1 MHTRTRISPYPGC
14 PRLNVDRFAPHAET
28 RTRHGFSLWGCLFG
42 SVSRRPIRTGDGPVE
57 TGSNRCGRQ
66 QLGNADHLCCAR
78 FRRSAAA
85 PIAVA
90 IGPPEAS
97 MGGPRLECGAN
108 LFVER
113 PDAERWA
120 ERRSLAFGGERPSA
134 RHRAARRSQTR
145 SGDRRMPSPAV
156 PHCMLWR
163 SLPPFSRGP
172 CTRSLRRRRVSRTL
186 AAPRDIRNARPPQP
200 SRNEPSRAGP
210 TPDASGPPDAP
221 PTPSLWLRSRA
232 DADPAVPAATNA
244 MLRRLS
250 RGAEPASLKKF
261 RHRAPFSR
269 HRVAFQW

>member
-57 TGSNRCGRQ
+57 TGSNRCGCQ

-134 RHRAARRSQTR
+134 RHRAARRCSTR
-145 SGDRRMPSPAV
+145 SGDRMPSPAV
-156 PHCMLWR
+156 PLHCMLWR

-172 CTRSLRRRRVSRTL
+172 CARSLRRRRVSRTL
-186 AAPRDIRNARPPQP
+186 AAPREIHTARPPQP
-200 SRNEPSRAGP
+200 YRNKPSGAGP
-210 TPDASGPPDAP
+210 SPAASGPLD
-221 PTPSLWLRSRA
+221 TPATPYRWLRSPA
-232 DADPAVPAATNA
+232 DA
-244 MLRRLS
+244 LS
-250 RGAEPASLKKF
+250 R
-261 RHRAPFSR
+261 RAGGN
-269 HRVAFQW
+269 